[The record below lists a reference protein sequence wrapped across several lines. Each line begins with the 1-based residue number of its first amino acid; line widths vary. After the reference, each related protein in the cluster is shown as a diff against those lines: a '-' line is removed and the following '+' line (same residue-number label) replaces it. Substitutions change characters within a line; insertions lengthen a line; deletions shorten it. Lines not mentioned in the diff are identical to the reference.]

1 MAYFNGNRLKLARIY
16 SGLTTDEL
24 GDKIGVTRQGISQ
37 FENGKNDPSL
47 STLISLASTLHFPVS
62 FFTKEDAN
70 RGVDNVGSTYFRKLL
85 TTSKKYQQEQIAKMK
100 FVARIYSFLNQY
112 VEFPH
117 VNLPNFG
124 SDVNPELAAKRLR
137 VFWKLDDSPITNII
151 RVMENNGIVV
161 TSFETSTDD
170 VDAYSHKLNDLFIVV
185 LSKNKQVA
193 ARTNFDAAH
202 ELGHILLHNWYEDL
216 DSLSR
221 EEFKSRE
228 NEANAFAS
236 AFLLPEEAFRHDFAR
251 FGQRGRG
258 LERFVAMKQ
267 KWHVSIEALLYR
279 SRELELITTTQYQSL
294 YRLLHKKGW
303 YHNEPCDDAIPFV
316 SPVMLKSAVSL
327 LLKENVFTPVS
338 FMKSLGDEVGDMFH
352 DQVEMLLDL
361 PEGMLA
367 PEVNYADNIVQLK
380 NVK

>member
-1 MAYFNGNRLKLARIY
+1 MALFNGSRLKLARIY
-16 SGLTTDEL
+16 CGMTTDEL
-24 GDKIGVTRQGISQ
+24 GEKLGISRQGISQ
-37 FENGKNDPSL
+37 FENRKNDPSL
-47 STLISLASTLHFPVS
+47 STLISLASILHFPVS
-62 FFTKEDAN
+62 FFTQDDVN
-70 RGVDNVGSTYFRKLL
+70 RGEDNVGSTYFRQLL

-117 VNLPNFG
+117 INLPNLAPDI
-124 SDVNPELAAKRLR
+124 SPEHAAKSLR
-137 VFWKLDDSPITNII
+137 DFWNLGNAPITNII

-161 TSFETSTDD
+161 TSFKTSTDD

-228 NEANAFAS
+228 SEANAFAS
-236 AFLLPEEAFRHDFAR
+236 AFLLPKEAFRYDFDCL
-251 FGQRGRG
+251 GQRGRG

-279 SRELELITTTQYQSL
+279 ARELDLITTTQYQSL

-303 YHNEPCDDAIPFV
+303 YHNEPCDDTIPFV

-338 FMKSLGDEVGDMFH
+338 FMKSLGEEVGDMYH

-361 PEGMLA
+361 PKGMLT
-367 PEVNYADNIVQLK
+367 PEVTYADNIVQLK
-380 NVK
+380 R

>member
-1 MAYFNGNRLKLARIY
+1 MAFFNGSRLKLARIY
-16 SGLTTDEL
+16 CGMTTDEL
-24 GDKIGVTRQGISQ
+24 GGKVGISRQGISQ

-47 STLISLASTLHFPVS
+47 STLISLASILHFPVS
-62 FFTKEDAN
+62 FFTKDDVN

-117 VNLPNFG
+117 INLPNLAP
-124 SDVNPELAAKRLR
+124 DVDPELAAKSLR
-137 VFWKLDDSPITNII
+137 DFWKLGNTPVTNII

-228 NEANAFAS
+228 SEANAFAS
-236 AFLLPEEAFRHDFAR
+236 AFLLPEEAFRFDFER

-279 SRELELITTTQYQSL
+279 ARELDLITTTQYQSL

-338 FMKSLGDEVGDMFH
+338 FMKSLGEEVGDMFH

-367 PEVNYADNIVQLK
+367 PEVTYADNIVQLK
-380 NVK
+380 R

>member
-16 SGLTTDEL
+16 CGMTTDEL
-24 GDKIGVTRQGISQ
+24 GEKVGVTRQGVSQ
-37 FENGKNDPSL
+37 FENGKNAPSL
-47 STLISLASTLHFPVS
+47 STLISLASMLHFPVS
-62 FFTKEDAN
+62 FFTQEDVN
-70 RGVDNVGSTYFRKLL
+70 RGEDNVGSTYFRKLL

-117 VNLPNFG
+117 VNLPNLD
-124 SDVNPELAAKRLR
+124 SDVDPELAAKNLR
-137 VFWKLDDSPITNII
+137 VFWKLGDAPITNII

-221 EEFKSRE
+221 EEFKLRE
-228 NEANAFAS
+228 TEANAFAS
-236 AFLLPEEAFRHDFAR
+236 AFLLPEEAFRCDFER

-279 SRELELITTTQYQSL
+279 SRELDLITTTQYQSL

-316 SPVMLKSAVSL
+316 SPVMLKSAVNL
-327 LLKENVFTPVS
+327 LLKENVFTPIS
-338 FMKSLGDEVGDMFH
+338 FMKSLGEEVGDMFH

-367 PEVNYADNIVQLK
+367 PETTYTDNIVQLK
-380 NVK
+380 K

>member
-1 MAYFNGNRLKLARIY
+1 MTFFNGNRLKLARVY
-16 SGLTTDEL
+16 CGMTTDEL
-24 GDKIGVTRQGISQ
+24 GDKIGVTRQSISQ
-37 FENGKNDPSL
+37 FENEKNAPSL
-47 STLISLASTLHFPVS
+47 STLISLASILHFPVS
-62 FFTKEDAN
+62 FFTQEDVD
-70 RGVDNVGSTYFRKLL
+70 RGADNVGSTYFRKLL
-85 TTSKKYQQEQIAKMK
+85 TTSKKYQQEQIAKMR

-117 VNLPNFG
+117 VNLPSIG
-124 SDVNPELAAKRLR
+124 PDVEPELAAKKLR
-137 VFWKLDDSPITNII
+137 EFWNLGYTPITNII

-170 VDAYSHKLNDLFIVV
+170 VDAYSHKFNDLFIVV
-185 LSKNKQVA
+185 LSKNKRVA

-221 EEFKSRE
+221 EEFRERE

-236 AFLLPEEAFRHDFAR
+236 AFLLPEEPFRYDFER
-251 FGQRGRG
+251 YSLKGRG
-258 LERFVAMKQ
+258 LERFVVMKQ

-279 SRELELITTTQYQSL
+279 ARELDLITTTQYQSL

-303 YHNEPCDDAIPFV
+303 YHNEPCDEAIPFV
-316 SPVMLKSAVSL
+316 SPIMLKSAVSL

-338 FMKSLGDEVGDMFH
+338 FMKSLGEEIGDMFH

-361 PEGMLA
+361 PNGMLA
-367 PEVNYADNIVQLK
+367 PETTYADNIVQLK
-380 NVK
+380 NGK